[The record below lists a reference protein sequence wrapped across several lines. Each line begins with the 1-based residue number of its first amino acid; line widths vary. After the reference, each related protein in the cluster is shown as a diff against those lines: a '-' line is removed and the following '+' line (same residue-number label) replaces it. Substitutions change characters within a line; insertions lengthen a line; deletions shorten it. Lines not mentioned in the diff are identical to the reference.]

1 MYLGSFLCEQVQISY
16 MRCFSVSY
24 LCCKLLP
31 VTYTRPPPQLLSLAA
46 CNKIMIGKFD
56 SHNIPLLLPSLSLA
70 LKVKWSQILSQQSA
84 VRIQHAAKTVV
95 RKQFGLRNLLPFF
108 LSLTCVLNFVFRWCY
123 YLVKTLQYWLFL
135 YFFQCFCSTAW
146 LHAHECMLKVNIGL
160 YLDIYVIQLANWKYT
175 DQVFL
180 NHKKC
185 FWL

>member
-108 LSLTCVLNFVFRWCY
+108 LSLTCVLNLVSDDVIILWRLYNTDYSCSFFNAFVR
-123 YLVKTLQYWLFL
+123 
-135 YFFQCFCSTAW
+135 
-146 LHAHECMLKVNIGL
+146 LHDYMHMNIC
-160 YLDIYVIQLANWKYT
+160 WK
-175 DQVFL
+175 
-180 NHKKC
+180 
-185 FWL
+185 